1 MFMNEDTPADPSVAP
16 VTMGEIIFDCA
27 EAEFEEKV
35 LKASMERPIIVDFWA
50 PWCGPCKQLMPLLES
65 AVQAAGGE
73 VSLAKINLDE
83 NQQLGQMLRVQSVPA
98 VFAFFQGRPVD
109 AFQGVIPESQI
120 KAFIA
125 KLVTAARSAKPEAI
139 DIPEGL
145 KSAEA
150 ALASADLET
159 AQSLYAQI
167 LEQDESNVRA
177 FVGLVR
183 TMIAGGQIE
192 YAAAMVENAPEEIT
206 KQSIFTE
213 AKTAL
218 ELAQNTPSG
227 ESAALQAAVDS
238 APDNHRARYDLAV
251 AQFAE
256 GSREAALDN
265 LLHII
270 EADREWNEEA
280 ARTQLLK
287 FFEAMGHGDPLTM
300 SARRKLSS
308 ILFS

>member
-1 MFMNEDTPADPSVAP
+1 MKQMFMNEDTPADPSVAP

-83 NQQLGQMLRVQSVPA
+83 
-98 VFAFFQGRPVD
+98 
-109 AFQGVIPESQI
+109 
-120 KAFIA
+120 K
-125 KLVTAARSAKPEAI
+125 
-139 DIPEGL
+139 
-145 KSAEA
+145 
-150 ALASADLET
+150 
-159 AQSLYAQI
+159 
-167 LEQDESNVRA
+167 
-177 FVGLVR
+177 
-183 TMIAGGQIE
+183 
-192 YAAAMVENAPEEIT
+192 
-206 KQSIFTE
+206 SIFTE

-227 ESAALQAAVDS
+227 ESAALQAAVEG
-238 APDNHRARYDLAV
+238 APDNHQARYDLAI

>member
-227 ESAALQAAVDS
+227 ESAALQAAVEG
-238 APDNHRARYDLAV
+238 APDNHQARYDLAI

-287 FFEAMGHGDPLTM
+287 FFEAMGHCDPLTM